1 VGINHGGFC
10 CSRAQGAVAYLGCA
24 TDLVGISFTGT
35 LRDVDFAI
43 LSDTR
48 ETKRPPEGGLS
59 VALMVM
65 LMLIRLRA
73 NRHALLAH

>member
-10 CSRAQGAVAYLGCA
+10 CSRAQGAVAYLDCA

-35 LRDVDFAI
+35 LRDLDFAI
-43 LSDTR
+43 LSDTL
-48 ETKRPPEGGLS
+48 ETKRPPEGCLS
-59 VALMVM
+59 VALMV
-65 LMLIRLRA
+65 MLIRLRA